1 MCVLPT
7 PIVKTNSDGSLSTK
21 QILFLQRPILQRKRK
36 DFKMLNLRGRSK
48 AKKKSTGD
56 MQDES
61 ENRSPVMETEMD
73 RLRKNTEE
81 AEGRKSRDRG
91 KSEGV
96 SLQEGREESEE
107 DARHQKDVS
116 FLSGSKAS
124 VEEQEEETDIDE
136 IPLSKQEKLVRWTDV
151 CQRDD
156 GGVKEEVKT
165 EERIKQQLFSGV
177 C

>member
-1 MCVLPT
+1 MVCQVSGEMERKIHCTKP
-7 PIVKTNSDGSLSTK
+7 KTVSNSSIWF
-21 QILFLQRPILQRKRK
+21 Q
-36 DFKMLNLRGRSK
+36 MLNLRGRSK